1 MLHFGMFVRNLPI
14 NRPVQAFAWLFAD
27 VLGRDLTMR
36 KIHRNALTV
45 LILSSLAIAP
55 GYALAQDAGA
65 VPAQQDEV
73 TDLQSVVV
81 TGEIQYRNRTETT
94 APELVYGQEFFA
106 QFEPVSVGDQLRRV
120 PGVAFTSDIGESDSP
135 QLRGLGQGYTQ
146 VLVNGRPIP
155 GAGNDR
161 TVFVDRIPAE
171 IIDRIEIVRSPS
183 ADIDSQGVGG
193 TINIILKDGESLPP
207 GVIAR
212 VGATH
217 DIDAGKT
224 KGNASVSWSGR
235 NADETVFYSLTLDAQ
250 ERFNNKDTVQEVFES
265 DSAGFD
271 AEVARRG
278 DGRRLAQFDNA
289 AQSQAIER
297 TEEQD
302 SRDSRDLSF
311 NGDLTWK
318 LSDDSQVRF
327 DAFYLST
334 DRKEHQD
341 VFNYEGD
348 GSIGGLDLDNPELEF
363 EDSDIQQDSF
373 GFGAEF
379 QKRLSDVSK
388 FSLQAAYNNFTDNS
402 VQDKFEETNEDL
414 ISKETI
420 DAEDSEWSG
429 SASYTRELSDRV
441 EMKLGLSGK
450 IKERDYRLTVDDDLD
465 DEEEFTRNDGL
476 FNYKERRLDA
486 YAQFKWKL
494 SDAVTLE
501 TGLRAESTKTE
512 QDFRN
517 ELSEGGVLDET
528 ITGDA
533 DGSEFMLNP
542 SAHLQWKVT
551 DNDQFRV
558 SVARTVRRPSIDQVI
573 PSYALESPGDE
584 DVTIGNP
591 GLSFESSW
599 GLDVGYERRFGGR
612 GVFGVNVFSRRI
624 SDLIGLVNTGLGV
637 DEIGLDPDDFPG
649 NLYTFQ
655 NIGDATTHGI
665 EFDLSTPL
673 GFMGLE
679 ETGIFANYTRL
690 WSDRDDP
697 AGADKIAIDYQPTYV
712 YNVGITQNIPS
723 WNASFGFSYQKQ
735 GESRF
740 VTYGEIESQVYDGNL
755 EFFVEKRLGDKWVL
769 RLTGNN
775 LLDAD
780 SLQAESGFDGD
791 NGADILANQA
801 AYNVDAYEIERE
813 NSSPKWTLTLRAV
826 F

>member
-1 MLHFGMFVRNLPI
+1 
-14 NRPVQAFAWLFAD
+14 
-27 VLGRDLTMR
+27 MR
-36 KIHRNALTV
+36 SIKRNALTT
-45 LILSSLAIAP
+45 LILSSLAATP
-55 GYALAQDAGA
+55 GYALAQDAPVA
-65 VPAQQDEV
+65 PATQDTEA
-73 TDLQSVVV
+73 TTLESVVI

-212 VGATH
+212 VGATR

-224 KGNASVSWSGR
+224 RGNGSVSWSGR
-235 NADETVFYSLTLDAQ
+235 NEADTVFYSLTLDAQ
-250 ERFNNKDTVQEVFES
+250 ERYNNKDTVEEVFES
-265 DSAGFD
+265 DSVGF
-271 AEVARRG
+271 AEEVARHG
-278 DGRRLAQFDNA
+278 DGRSLVRFDDPA
-289 AQSQAIER
+289 SSSAVER

-318 LSDDSQVRF
+318 PTEESSLRL

-341 VFNYEGD
+341 TLVYEGD
-348 GSIGGLDLDNPELEF
+348 GSVGGLDLANPELEF
-363 EDSDIQQDSF
+363 EDVDTQQDSF
-373 GFGAEF
+373 GLGAEY
-379 QKRLSDVSK
+379 QAQLSEVSK
-388 FSLQAAYNNFTDNS
+388 FNVQAAYASFSDDT

-414 ISKETI
+414 VSTETV
-420 DAEDSEWSG
+420 DAEDTEWSA
-429 SASYTRELSDRV
+429 SASYTRELSERV
-441 EMKLGLSGK
+441 EMKLGMSGK
-450 IKERDYRLTVDDDLD
+450 SKDRDYRLIVDDDLD
-465 DEEEFTRNDGL
+465 DAEEFTRNDGQ
-476 FNYKERRLDA
+476 FQYKERRLDA

-494 SDAVTLE
+494 GNEVTLE
-501 TGLRAESTKTE
+501 TGLRAESTRTE
-512 QDFRN
+512 QNFRN
-517 ELSEGGVLDET
+517 ELSEGGVLQET
-528 ITGDA
+528 ITGSA

-542 SAHLQWKVT
+542 SAHLQWKLT
-551 DNDQFRV
+551 DSDQFRV

-591 GLSFESSW
+591 DLAFESSW

-612 GVFGVNVFSRRI
+612 GVLGVNVFTRRI
-624 SDLIGLVNTGLGV
+624 SDLIGLVNTGATV
-637 DEIGLDPDDFPG
+637 DEIGLDPEDFPG
-649 NLYTFQ
+649 NIYTFQ
-655 NIGDATTHGI
+655 NIGDAKTHGI

-673 GFMGLE
+673 AFMGLP
-679 ETGIFANYTRL
+679 ETGVFANYTRL

-697 AGADKIAIDYQPTYV
+697 AGGGKIEIDFQPTYV
-712 YNVGITQNIPS
+712 YNVGLTQNIPS
-723 WNASFGFSYQKQ
+723 WDASFGFSYQKQ

-740 VTYGEIESQVYDGNL
+740 VTYGEIESQLYDGNL
-755 EFFVEKRLGDKWVL
+755 EFFVEKRLGQRWVV

-791 NGADILANQA
+791 NGAQILANQA
-801 AYNVDAYEIERE
+801 AYNVDAYEVERE
-813 NSSPKWTLTLRAV
+813 NSSEKWTLTLRAV

>member
-1 MLHFGMFVRNLPI
+1 
-14 NRPVQAFAWLFAD
+14 
-27 VLGRDLTMR
+27 MR
-36 KIHRNALTV
+36 TIHRNALTA
-45 LILSSLAIAP
+45 LILSALAIAP
-55 GYALAQDAGA
+55 SYALAQDA
-65 VPAQQDEV
+65 PAAPAAPEPQDGKV
-73 TDLQSVVV
+73 TELESVVV
-81 TGEIQYRNRTETT
+81 SGQIQYRNRTETT
-94 APELVYGQEFFA
+94 APELVYDQEFFA

-193 TINIILKDGESLPP
+193 TINIIRKDGASLPP

-212 VGATH
+212 VGATYNT
-217 DIDAGKT
+217 DAGNT
-224 KGNASVSWSGR
+224 RGNGSVSWSGR
-235 NADETVFYSLTLDAQ
+235 NKDDTVFYSLTLDAQ
-250 ERFNNKDTVQEVFES
+250 ERYNNKDTVQEVFES

-271 AEVARRG
+271 EEVARRG
-278 DGRRLAQFDNA
+278 DGRGLAHFDDPQNSSA
-289 AQSQAIER
+289 VER

-311 NGDLTWK
+311 NGDLTWRVNE
-318 LSDDSQVRF
+318 DSSLRL

-334 DRKEHQD
+334 NRKEHQD
-341 VFNYEGD
+341 TFNYEGD
-348 GSIGGLDLDNPELEF
+348 GSVGGLALDDPELEF
-363 EDSDIQQDSF
+363 EDTDIRQDSF
-373 GFGAEF
+373 GFSAEY
-379 QKRLSDVSK
+379 QSQLSDVSK
-388 FSLQAAYNNFTDNS
+388 FTLQAGYASFTDDS
-402 VQDKFEETNEDL
+402 VEDKFEETNEDL
-414 ISKETI
+414 VSKETL
-420 DAEDSEWSG
+420 DAKDTEWSG
-429 SASYTRELSDRV
+429 SASYTRELSDRL
-441 EMKLGLSGK
+441 EMKVGLSGK
-450 IKERDYRLTVDDDLD
+450 FKDRDFRLTVDDDLD
-465 DEEEFTRNDGL
+465 DAVDFTRNDGR
-476 FNYKERRLDA
+476 FRYEEKRLDA

-501 TGLRAESTKTE
+501 TGLRAESTRTKQE
-512 QDFRN
+512 FRN
-517 ELSEGGVLDET
+517 DLFEGGTLDET
-528 ITGDA
+528 IAGNA
-533 DGSEFMLNP
+533 DSKEFMLNP
-542 SAHLQWKVT
+542 SAHLQWKLT
-551 DNDQFRV
+551 ENDQFRV

-591 GLSFESSW
+591 NLAFESSW
-599 GLDVGYERRFGGR
+599 GLDVGYERRFGKR
-612 GVFGVNVFSRRI
+612 GVLGVNVFSRRI

-655 NIGDATTHGI
+655 NIGDAKTHGI

-673 GFMGLE
+673 DFLGLE
-679 ETGIFANYTRL
+679 ETGVFANYTRL

-697 AGADKIAIDYQPTYV
+697 AGGGKIAIDYQPKYV
-712 YNVGITQNIPS
+712 YNVGITQNIEP
-723 WNASFGFSYQKQ
+723 WDTSFGFSYQKQ

-740 VTYGEIESQVYDGNL
+740 VTYGEIESQLYDGNL
-755 EFFVEKRLGDKWVL
+755 EFFVEKRLSKSWVL

-791 NGADILANQA
+791 NGAAILANQA
-801 AYNVDAYEIERE
+801 AYNVDAFEIERE

>member
-1 MLHFGMFVRNLPI
+1 
-14 NRPVQAFAWLFAD
+14 
-27 VLGRDLTMR
+27 MR
-36 KIHRNALTV
+36 SIKRNALTT
-45 LILSSLAIAP
+45 LILSSLATMP
-55 GYALAQDAGA
+55 GYALAQDAS
-65 VPAQQDEV
+65 VPAETQDSKATTLE
-73 TDLQSVVV
+73 SVVI

-224 KGNASVSWSGR
+224 RGNGSVSWSGR
-235 NADETVFYSLTLDAQ
+235 NEADTVFYSLTLDAQ
-250 ERFNNKDTVQEVFES
+250 ERYNNKDTVEEVFES
-265 DSAGFD
+265 DSVGFD
-271 AEVARRG
+271 EEVARHG
-278 DGRRLAQFDNA
+278 DGRSLVRFDDA
-289 AQSQAIER
+289 ANSSAVER

-318 LSDDSQVRF
+318 LTEDSSLRF

-341 VFNYEGD
+341 TFNYEGD
-348 GSIGGLDLDNPELEF
+348 GSVGGLDLDNPELEF
-363 EDSDIQQDSF
+363 EDTDIRQDSF
-373 GFGAEF
+373 GFGTEY
-379 QKRLSDVSK
+379 QTQLSDVSK
-388 FSLQAAYNNFTDNS
+388 FSLQAAYASFTDDT

-414 ISKETI
+414 VSTETT
-420 DAEDSEWSG
+420 DAEDSEWSAN
-429 SASYTRELSDRV
+429 ASYTRELSDRV

-450 IKERDYRLTVDDDLD
+450 VKDRDYRLIVDDDLD
-465 DEEEFTRNDGL
+465 DAEEFTRNDGQ
-476 FNYKERRLDA
+476 FQYKERRLDA

-494 SDAVTLE
+494 GTAVTLE
-501 TGLRAESTKTE
+501 TGLRAESTRTE
-512 QDFRN
+512 QEFQND
-517 ELSEGGVLDET
+517 LSEGGVLEET
-528 ITGDA
+528 IAGNA
-533 DGSEFMLNP
+533 DSREFMLNP

-551 DNDQFRV
+551 DSDQFRV

-573 PSYALESPGDE
+573 PSYSLESPGDE

-591 GLSFESSW
+591 DLAFESSW

-612 GVFGVNVFSRRI
+612 GVLGVNVFTRRI
-624 SDLIGLVNTGLGV
+624 SDLIGLVNTGATV
-637 DEIGLDPDDFPG
+637 DAIGLDPEDFPG
-649 NLYTFQ
+649 NIYTYQ
-655 NIGDATTHGI
+655 NIGDAKTHGI

-673 GFMGLE
+673 AFMGLA
-679 ETGIFANYTRL
+679 ETGVFANYTRL

-697 AGADKIAIDYQPTYV
+697 AGGGKIEIDYQPKYV
-712 YNVGITQNIPS
+712 YNVGITQNLPS
-723 WNASFGFSYQKQ
+723 WDASLGFSYQKQ

-740 VTYGEIESQVYDGNL
+740 VTYGEIESQLYDGNL
-755 EFFVEKRLGDKWVL
+755 EFFVEKRLGQRWVL

-791 NGADILANQA
+791 NGAEILANQA
-801 AYNVDAYEIERE
+801 AYNVDAYEVERE
-813 NSSPKWTLTLRAV
+813 NSSAKWTLTLRAV

>member
-1 MLHFGMFVRNLPI
+1 
-14 NRPVQAFAWLFAD
+14 
-27 VLGRDLTMR
+27 MR
-36 KIHRNALTV
+36 KIHRNTLTA
-45 LILSSLAIAP
+45 LILGQLAIVP
-55 GYALAQDAGA
+55 GHAFAQDAEAPPATQAQEDQVTELGA
-65 VPAQQDEV
+65 VI
-73 TDLQSVVV
+73 V

-212 VGATH
+212 VGATY
-217 DIDAGKT
+217 DVDAGKT
-224 KGNASVSWSGR
+224 RGNGSVSWSGR
-235 NADETVFYSLTLDAQ
+235 NEADTVFYSLTLDAQ

-265 DSAGFD
+265 DSVGFD
-271 AEVARRG
+271 EEVARHG
-278 DGRRLAQFDNA
+278 SGRSLARFDDPA
-289 AQSQAIER
+289 SSSAIER

-311 NGDLTWK
+311 NGDVTWK
-318 LSDDSQVRF
+318 PSEDSSLRL

-341 VFNYEGD
+341 TINYEGD
-348 GSIGGLDLDNPELEF
+348 GSVGGLALDDPELEF
-363 EDSDIQQDSF
+363 EDTHIQQDSF
-373 GFGAEF
+373 GFSAEY
-379 QKRLSDVSK
+379 QQQLSDVSK
-388 FSLQAAYNNFTDNS
+388 FNLQAGYASFTDDS
-402 VQDKFEETNEDL
+402 VQDKFEETNDNQV
-414 ISKETI
+414 SKETT
-420 DAEDSEWSG
+420 DAEDTEWSG

-441 EMKLGLSGK
+441 EMKLGVSGK
-450 IKERDYRLTVDDDLD
+450 IKDRDYRLIVDDDLD
-465 DEEEFTRNDGL
+465 DEEEYTRNDGS
-476 FNYKERRLDA
+476 FQYKEKRLDA
-486 YAQFKWKL
+486 YAQFKWML

-517 ELSEGGVLDET
+517 DLSEGGVLDET
-528 ITGDA
+528 ILGDA

-542 SAHLQWKVT
+542 SAHLQWKLT
-551 DNDQFRV
+551 EDDQIRM
-558 SVARTVRRPSIDQVI
+558 SVARTVRRPSIDQII
-573 PSYALESPGDE
+573 PSYALESPADE

-591 GLSFESSW
+591 DLSFESSW

-612 GVFGVNVFSRRI
+612 GVFGVNVFTRRI
-624 SDLIGLVNTGLGV
+624 SDLIGLVNTGLSV
-637 DEIGLDPDDFPG
+637 EEIGLDPEDFPG
-649 NLYTFQ
+649 NLYTYQ
-655 NIGDATTHGI
+655 NIGDAKTHGI

-673 GFMGLE
+673 EFMGLD
-679 ETGIFANYTRL
+679 ETGVFANYTRL

-697 AGADKIAIDYQPTYV
+697 AGGSKIAIDHQPTYV
-712 YNVGITQNIPS
+712 YNVGLTQNLPS
-723 WNASFGFSYQKQ
+723 WDMSFGFSYQEQ

-740 VTYGEIESQVYDGNL
+740 VTYGEIESQTYDGNL
-755 EFFVEKRLGDKWVL
+755 EFFVEKRLGDRWVL

-780 SLQAESGFDGD
+780 SLQAEAGFDGD
-791 NGADILANQA
+791 SGAEILSNQA
-801 AYNVDAYEIERE
+801 LYNVDAYEIERE
-813 NSSPKWTLTLRAV
+813 NSSPKWTLTLRGV

>member
-1 MLHFGMFVRNLPI
+1 
-14 NRPVQAFAWLFAD
+14 
-27 VLGRDLTMR
+27 MR
-36 KIHRNALTV
+36 KFHRNALTA
-45 LILSSLAIAP
+45 LILSNLAIMP
-55 GYALAQDAGA
+55 GYALAQD
-65 VPAQQDEV
+65 VPPSPAEQAQGQQQADV
-73 TDLQSVVV
+73 TDLQSIVV

-193 TINIILKDGESLPP
+193 TINIILKDGASLPP

-212 VGATH
+212 VGATYNA
-217 DIDAGKT
+217 DAGNT
-224 KGNASVSWSGR
+224 RGNGSISWSGR
-235 NADETVFYSLTLDAQ
+235 NEAETVFYSLTLDAQ
-250 ERFNNKDTVQEVFES
+250 ERYNNKDVVQEVFES

-271 AEVARRG
+271 DEVANHG
-278 DGRRLAQFDNA
+278 SGRSLARFDDPA
-289 AQSQAIER
+289 DSSAIER

-311 NGDLTWK
+311 NGDVTWHV
-318 LSDDSQVRF
+318 SEDSSLRL

-341 VFNYEGD
+341 TLNYEGD
-348 GSIGGLDLDNPELEF
+348 GSVGGLDMDNPELEF
-363 EDSDIQQDSF
+363 EDADIQQDSF

-379 QKRLSDVSK
+379 QKQLSDVSK
-388 FSLQAAYNNFTDNS
+388 FSLQASYASFTDDS
-402 VQDKFEETNEDL
+402 VEDKFEETNDNL
-414 ISKETI
+414 ISRETI
-420 DAEDSEWSG
+420 DAEDTEWSG
-429 SASYTRELSDRV
+429 SASYTRELGDRV
-441 EMKLGLSGK
+441 EMKLGVSGK
-450 IKERDYRLTVDDDLD
+450 IKDRDYRLTIDDDLD
-465 DEEEFTRNDGL
+465 DEEEYTRNDGR
-476 FNYKERRLDA
+476 FRYKEKRLDA
-486 YAQFKWKL
+486 FAQFKWKL

-501 TGLRAESTKTE
+501 TGLRAESTRTE
-512 QDFRN
+512 QDFQN

-528 ITGDA
+528 IVGDA

-558 SVARTVRRPSIDQVI
+558 SVARTVRRPGIDQII
-573 PSYALESPGDE
+573 PSYALESPADE

-591 GLSFESSW
+591 DLSFESSW

-612 GVFGVNVFSRRI
+612 GVFGVNVFTRRI
-624 SDLIGLVNTGLGV
+624 SDLIGLVNTGLAV
-637 DEIGLDPDDFPG
+637 DEIGLDPEDFPG
-649 NLYTFQ
+649 NLYTYQ
-655 NIGDATTHGI
+655 NIGDAKTHGI

-673 GFMGLE
+673 EFMGLE
-679 ETGIFANYTRL
+679 ETGVFANYTRM

-697 AGADKIAIDYQPTYV
+697 AGGGKIAIDYQPDYV
-712 YNVGITQNIPS
+712 YNIGITQNLPS
-723 WNASFGFSYQKQ
+723 WDMSFGFSYQKQ

-740 VTYGEIESQVYDGNL
+740 VTYGEIESQMYDGNL
-755 EFFVEKRLGDKWVL
+755 EFFVEKRLGDRWVL

-780 SLQAESGFDGD
+780 SLQAEAGFDGD
-791 NGADILANQA
+791 NGAEILANQA
-801 AYNVDAYEIERE
+801 AYDVDAYEIERE

>member
-1 MLHFGMFVRNLPI
+1 
-14 NRPVQAFAWLFAD
+14 
-27 VLGRDLTMR
+27 MR
-36 KIHRNALTV
+36 KIQRNTLTAFV
-45 LILSSLAIAP
+45 LSSLALAP
-55 GYALAQDAGA
+55 GFALAQDASPP
-65 VPAQQDEV
+65 PAEQENKV
-73 TDLQSVVV
+73 TDLQSVMV

-212 VGATH
+212 VGATR
-217 DIDAGKT
+217 DIDSGKT
-224 KGNASVSWSGR
+224 RGNGSISWSGR
-235 NADETVFYSLTLDAQ
+235 NEADTVFYSLTLDAQ

-271 AEVARRG
+271 EEVARRG
-278 DGRRLAQFDNA
+278 DGRRLVHFDDPANSSA
-289 AQSQAIER
+289 VER

-318 LSDDSQVRF
+318 PSEDSSLRF

-341 VFNYEGD
+341 TINYEGD
-348 GSIGGLDLDNPELEF
+348 GNIGGLALDDPELEF
-363 EDSDIQQDSF
+363 EDTDIKQNSF
-373 GFGAEF
+373 GFGAEY
-379 QKRLSDVSK
+379 QKRLSDVAK
-388 FSLQAAYNNFTDNS
+388 FSLQAAYADFTDDS
-402 VQDKFEETNEDL
+402 VEDKFKDTNQNLVSRET
-414 ISKETI
+414 T
-420 DAEDSEWSG
+420 DADDGEWSG
-429 SASYTRELSDRV
+429 SAAYTLELGDGL
-441 EMKLGLSGK
+441 EMKVGLSGK
-450 IKERDYRLTVDDDLD
+450 LKDRDYRLTVDDDLD
-465 DEEEFTRNDGL
+465 DAEEFTRNDGR
-476 FNYKERRLDA
+476 FQYKERRLDA

-494 SDAVTLE
+494 GNTVTLE

-512 QDFRN
+512 QNFRN
-517 ELSEGGVLDET
+517 DLFEGGVLDES
-528 ITGDA
+528 ITGEA
-533 DGSEFMLNP
+533 DGKDFMINP
-542 SAHLQWKVT
+542 SAHLQWRAT

-558 SVARTVRRPSIDQVI
+558 SLARTVRRPSIDQII

-584 DVTIGNP
+584 DVTVGNP
-591 GLSFESSW
+591 ALEFESSW

-612 GVFGVNVFSRRI
+612 GVLGVNLFTRRI
-624 SDLIGLVNTGLGV
+624 SDLIGLVNTGEGV
-637 DEIGLDPDDFPG
+637 DGIGLDPEDFPG
-649 NLYTFQ
+649 DLYTYR
-655 NIGDATTHGI
+655 NIGDAKTHGI

-673 GFMGLE
+673 AFMGLE
-679 ETGIFANYTRL
+679 ETGVFANYTRL
-690 WSDRDDP
+690 WSERNDP
-697 AGADKIAIDYQPTYV
+697 AGGGKIEIDYQPKYI
-712 YNVGITQNIPS
+712 YNVGITQNIPA
-723 WNASFGFSYQKQ
+723 WDMSFGFSYQKQ

-740 VTYGEIESQVYDGNL
+740 VTYGEIESQLYDGNL
-755 EFFVEKRLGDKWVL
+755 EFFVEKRLGDSWVL

-791 NGADILANQA
+791 NGAEILANQA
-801 AYNVDAYEIERE
+801 AYDVDTYEIERE

>member
-1 MLHFGMFVRNLPI
+1 
-14 NRPVQAFAWLFAD
+14 
-27 VLGRDLTMR
+27 
-36 KIHRNALTV
+36 
-45 LILSSLAIAP
+45 LSSLAIAP
-55 GYALAQDAGA
+55 GYALAQDA
-65 VPAQQDEV
+65 PAAPATAQDDDV
-73 TDLQSVVV
+73 TDLQSVIV

-217 DIDAGKT
+217 DVDAGKT
-224 KGNASVSWSGR
+224 RGNGSLSWSGR
-235 NADETVFYSLTLDAQ
+235 NESESVFYSLTFDAQ
-250 ERFNNKDTVQEVFES
+250 ERFNNKDVVEEVFEG
-265 DSAGFD
+265 DSVGFD
-271 AEVARRG
+271 EEVARHG
-278 DGRRLAQFDNA
+278 SGRSLVRYDDPG
-289 AQSQAIER
+289 QSVAVER

-318 LSDDSQVRF
+318 IDEESSLRL

-334 DRKEHQD
+334 RRKEHQD
-341 VFNYEGD
+341 TVIYEGD
-348 GSIGGLDLDNPELEF
+348 GSVGGLDLENPELEF
-363 EDSDIQQDSF
+363 QDADFNQDSF
-373 GFGAEF
+373 GFGAEY
-379 QKRLSDVSK
+379 KRALGELTS
-388 FSLQAAYNNFTDNS
+388 FELQASYANFTDDS
-402 VQDKFEETNEDL
+402 VEDSFEETNDNLITREDIDTDDTEWTGSAAVTRQL
-414 ISKETI
+414 PGFANALGIK
-420 DAEDSEWSG
+420 DAE
-429 SASYTRELSDRV
+429 LKV
-441 EMKLGLSGK
+441 GLSGK
-450 IKERDYRLTVDDDLD
+450 IKDRDYRLVVDDDLD
-465 DEEEFTRNDGL
+465 DEEEFTRNDGR
-476 FNYKERRLDA
+476 FTYKERRLDA
-486 YAQFKWKL
+486 YARLKWGI

-501 TGLRAESTKTE
+501 TGLRAESTSTE
-512 QDFRN
+512 QEFVN
-517 ELSEGGVLDET
+517 ALSEGGVLDDT
-528 ITGDA
+528 IAGDA

-542 SAHLQWKVT
+542 SAHLQWKLS
-551 DNDQFRV
+551 DNDQFRF
-558 SVARTVRRPSIDQVI
+558 SIARTVRRPSIDQVI

-591 GLSFESSW
+591 DLAFESSW

-612 GVFGVNVFSRRI
+612 GVLGVNVFTRRI

-637 DEIGLDPDDFPG
+637 DEIGLDPEDFPG
-649 NLYTFQ
+649 NLYTYQ
-655 NIGDATTHGI
+655 NIGDARTHGI

-673 GFMGLE
+673 TFMGLE
-679 ETGIFANYTRL
+679 ETGVFANYTRL

-697 AGADKIAIDYQPTYV
+697 AGGGRIEIDFQPKYV

-735 GESRF
+735 CESRF
-740 VTYGEIESQVYDGNL
+740 VTYGEIESQLYDGNL
-755 EFFVEKRLGDKWVL
+755 EFFVEKRLGDRWVL

-780 SLQAESGFDGD
+780 SMQAEAGFDGD
-791 NGADILANQA
+791 NGAEILANQA
-801 AYNVDAYEIERE
+801 AYNVDAFEVERE
-813 NSSPKWTLTLRAV
+813 QSSPKWTLTLRAV

>member
-1 MLHFGMFVRNLPI
+1 
-14 NRPVQAFAWLFAD
+14 
-27 VLGRDLTMR
+27 MR
-36 KIHRNALTV
+36 KFHRNALTA
-45 LILSSLAIAP
+45 LILSNLAIMP
-55 GYALAQDAGA
+55 GYALAQD
-65 VPAQQDEV
+65 VPPLPAEQAQAQQQEGV
-73 TDLQSVVV
+73 TDLQSIVV

-135 QLRGLGQGYTQ
+135 QLRGLGDGYTQ

-193 TINIILKDGESLPP
+193 TINIILKDGASLPP

-212 VGATH
+212 VGATY
-217 DIDAGKT
+217 DADAGKT
-224 KGNASVSWSGR
+224 RGNGSVSWSGR
-235 NADETVFYSLTLDAQ
+235 NEAETVFYSLTLDAQ

-265 DSAGFD
+265 DSVGFD
-271 AEVARRG
+271 EEVANHGSGRG
-278 DGRRLAQFDNA
+278 LAHFDDPEN
-289 AQSQAIER
+289 SSAIER

-311 NGDLTWK
+311 NGDLTWNV
-318 LSDDSQVRF
+318 SEDSSLRL

-341 VFNYEGD
+341 TFNYEGD
-348 GSIGGLDLDNPELEF
+348 GSVGGLALDEPELEF
-363 EDSDIQQDSF
+363 EDTDIQQDSF

-379 QKRLSDVSK
+379 QKHLSDVSK
-388 FSLQAAYNNFTDNS
+388 FSLQAAYASFTDDT
-402 VQDKFEETNEDL
+402 VQDKFEETNDNL
-414 ISKETI
+414 ISKETT
-420 DAEDSEWSG
+420 DAEDTEWTG

-441 EMKLGLSGK
+441 EMKLGVSGK
-450 IKERDYRLTVDDDLD
+450 IKDRDYRLTVDDDLD
-465 DEEEFTRNDGL
+465 DEEEYTRNDGR
-476 FNYKERRLDA
+476 FQYKEKRLDA
-486 YAQFKWKL
+486 FAQFKWKI

-512 QDFRN
+512 QDFQN
-517 ELSEGGVLDET
+517 DLSEGGVLDET
-528 ITGDA
+528 TVGDA
-533 DGSEFMLNP
+533 DSSEFMLNP
-542 SAHLQWKVT
+542 SAHLQWKMT

-558 SVARTVRRPSIDQVI
+558 SVARTVRRPGIDQVI
-573 PSYALESPGDE
+573 PSYALESPADE

-591 GLSFESSW
+591 DLSFESSW

-612 GVFGVNVFSRRI
+612 GVFGVNVFTRQI

-637 DEIGLDPDDFPG
+637 DEIGLDPEDFPG
-649 NLYTFQ
+649 NIYTYQ
-655 NIGDATTHGI
+655 NIGDAKTHGI

-673 GFMGLE
+673 EFMGLE
-679 ETGIFANYTRL
+679 ETGVFANYTRM

-697 AGADKIAIDYQPTYV
+697 AGGGKIAIDHQPNYV

-723 WNASFGFSYQKQ
+723 WDASFGFSYQKQ

-740 VTYGEIESQVYDGNL
+740 VTYGEIESQLYDGNL
-755 EFFVEKRLGDKWVL
+755 EFFVEKRLGDRWVL

-791 NGADILANQA
+791 NGAEILANQA
-801 AYNVDAYEIERE
+801 AYDVDAYEIERE
-813 NSSPKWTLTLRAV
+813 KSSPKWTLTLRAV

>member
-1 MLHFGMFVRNLPI
+1 
-14 NRPVQAFAWLFAD
+14 
-27 VLGRDLTMR
+27 MR
-36 KIHRNALTV
+36 KIHRNALTA
-45 LILSSLAIAP
+45 LILSNLAIVP
-55 GYALAQDAGA
+55 GYVMAQD
-65 VPAQQDEV
+65 VPPSPAEQAQAQQEEV

-106 QFEPVSVGDQLRRV
+106 EFEPVSVGDQLRRV
-120 PGVAFTSDIGESDSP
+120 PGVAFTSDIGESDAP
-135 QLRGLGQGYTQ
+135 QLRGLGEGYTQ

-193 TINIILKDGESLPP
+193 TINIILKDGASLPP

-212 VGATH
+212 VGATYNA
-217 DIDAGKT
+217 DAGNT
-224 KGNASVSWSGR
+224 RGNGSVSWSGR
-235 NADETVFYSLTLDAQ
+235 NDAETMFYSLTLDAQ
-250 ERFNNKDTVQEVFES
+250 ERYNNKDVVQEVFDG
-265 DSAGFD
+265 DSVGFEEE
-271 AEVARRG
+271 AAARG
-278 DGRRLAQFDNA
+278 NGARLARFDNA
-289 AQSQAIER
+289 AESSAVER

-318 LSDDSQVRF
+318 LSDDSSLRF
-327 DAFYLST
+327 DSFYLST

-341 VFNYEGD
+341 TLNFEGD
-348 GSIGGLDLDNPELEF
+348 GSVGGLDLDDPELEF
-363 EDSDIQQDSF
+363 EDTDIKQNSF
-373 GFGAEF
+373 GFGAEY
-379 QKRLSDVSK
+379 QRQLSDVSK
-388 FSLQAAYNNFTDNS
+388 FSLQAAYASFDDDEVQNKFKDTEDGLASVETTDA
-402 VQDKFEETNEDL
+402 QDT
-414 ISKETI
+414 
-420 DAEDSEWSG
+420 EWSG

-441 EMKLGLSGK
+441 EMKLGVSGK
-450 IKERDYRLTVDDDLD
+450 IKDRDYRLTVDDDLD
-465 DEEEFTRNDGL
+465 EGDEYTTNDGR
-476 FNYKERRLDA
+476 FQYKEKRLDA

-494 SDAVTLE
+494 SDAVTVE
-501 TGLRAESTKTE
+501 TGVRAESTKTE
-512 QDFRN
+512 QDFRTD
-517 ELSEGGVLDET
+517 LSEGGVLDET
-528 ITGDA
+528 IVGDA
-533 DGSEFMLNP
+533 DSSEFMLNP

-558 SVARTVRRPSIDQVI
+558 SVARTVRRPGINQVI
-573 PSYALESPGDE
+573 PSYELEAPADE

-591 GLSFESSW
+591 DLSMESSW

-612 GVFGVNVFSRRI
+612 GVFGLNVFTRRI
-624 SDLIGLVNTGLGV
+624 SDLIALVNTNLPV

-649 NLYTFQ
+649 NLYTYQ
-655 NIGDATTHGI
+655 NIGDAKTHGV

-679 ETGIFANYTRL
+679 ETGIFANYTRM

-697 AGADKIAIDYQPTYV
+697 DGTGKVTIDHQPNYV
-712 YNVGITQNIPS
+712 YNVGITQNLPS
-723 WNASFGFSYQKQ
+723 WDMSFGFSYQKQ
-735 GESRF
+735 GEALYT
-740 VTYGEIESQVYDGNL
+740 TYGEIESQKYDGNL
-755 EFFVEKRLGDKWVL
+755 ELFIEKRLGDRWVL

-780 SLQAESGFDGD
+780 SLQAETHFDGD
-791 NGADILANQA
+791 NGAEIIANQA
-801 AYNVDAYEIERE
+801 AYNVDGYEIERE
-813 NSSPKWTLTLRAV
+813 NSSRKWTLTLRAV